1 MIEVTFTSYPK
12 NGKKLFK
19 TGVFKQKPLPLKEA
33 NERIKE
39 YATTLSAHE
48 TEALSF
54 TIIKDDGGEEIDQYD
69 FDTQIE
75 AGDTNFGII
84 NLISRENADE
94 ELSDEEDED
103 LENLQEA
110 VEKELGLNAVSYE
123 DQLEPDYSK
132 ETKLESNTSHH
143 VDKVE
148 ENALQEKEQP
158 TSGMEENKEVPEE
171 LEFPEE
177 SEDLPAANYN
187 EDPVDPLPD
196 LVEPSN
202 LPNDTHQ
209 EDFETVDLPDPT
221 SEFVA
226 QNQERAAPVQPPAE
240 ATVIPSSEYENPE
253 DIFEKIPKNFQS
265 ESFDLSII
273 KQQLGYKVS
282 PADRF
287 DEELNRAIDEILKNT
302 GLSVLQSN
310 YDIARS
316 NLENSLIE
324 ALTTKYNTITKDT
337 VDSTVAKRLQD
348 KINDLEADAENNKVK
363 NQENFEK
370 ACSTEEDRLTAE
382 DTARLEQF
390 KVQLQNEHRENM
402 RSFKVNQEK
411 QLDALNEKIDSQLQE
426 AKEDLKHREHDKVV
440 NERNQAL
447 SDARVE
453 ASNNF
458 SQGVKDEYTK
468 SSETFT
474 VCLDS
479 AINLI
484 QEKSDEIGQKREKYN
499 LEQAKIAQQEKANEL
514 KARELDQKEK
524 ELALTQ
530 KQIESLPDAI
540 ATALSKNQSS
550 QVQAIP
556 MNPIPNNYYYAQVGA
571 PNVSVPP
578 TPSNKELSELR
589 EKYEAL
595 QKQLADSQLEAKET
609 ELTEA
614 KKELATTKSS
624 KKHWQAGLVSF
635 LAVAALS
642 TSAFVVADKMNQ
654 QTSANKSN
662 PSVVLVKNAEKSQE
676 KPFSSKKQDSSSK
689 KTVKTPSVTIKTP
702 EEKYD
707 DLKDWSEKVD
717 YLNGLVG
724 QKDVRALQV
733 INRKDPTNLSKLYLA
748 IAENNQKDIRDTWLK
763 MTADEKRTISD
774 SARNAVVLAFYAVKD
789 WHNGWLAHAS

>member
-12 NGKKLFK
+12 TGKKLFK

-48 TEALSF
+48 SEAISF
-54 TIIKDDGGEEIDQYD
+54 TILKDDGGEEIDQYD

-148 ENALQEKEQP
+148 ESALQEKDQS
-158 TSGMEENKEVPEE
+158 TSGADENNEVSEE
-171 LEFPEE
+171 LPEE
-177 SEDLPAANYN
+177 SEDLPAVNYN
-187 EDPVDPLPD
+187 DDPVDPLPD

-202 LPNDTHQ
+202 VPNDTHQ

-337 VDSTVAKRLQD
+337 VDSTVAKRLHD
-348 KINDLEADAENNKVK
+348 KINDLEAEAENNKVK

-402 RSFKVNQEK
+402 RSFKVSQEK
-411 QLDALNEKIDSQLQE
+411 QLDALNAKIDNQLHE
-426 AKEDLKHREHDKVV
+426 TKEDLKHREHDKVV
-440 NERNQAL
+440 NERNQVL

-468 SSETFT
+468 SSETFR

-556 MNPIPNNYYYAQVGA
+556 MNPLPNNYYYAQVGA

-578 TPSNKELSELR
+578 TPSNKELAELR
-589 EKYEAL
+589 EKYETL
-595 QKQLADSQLEAKET
+595 QKQLTDSQLAAKET

-624 KKHWQAGLVSF
+624 KKHWQVGLVSF

-654 QTSANKSN
+654 QTSANKSK
-662 PSVVLVKNAEKSQE
+662 PSVVLVKDAEKGKE
-676 KPFSSKKQDSSSK
+676 KPSSSKKQDSSSK
-689 KTVKTPSVTIKTP
+689 KTVETPSVTIKTP

-763 MTADEKRTISD
+763 MTADEKQPISD
-774 SARNAVVLAFYAVKD
+774 SAKNAVILAFYAVKD

>member
-132 ETKLESNTSHH
+132 KTKLKSNTSHH

-148 ENALQEKEQP
+148 ENALQEKDQP

-187 EDPVDPLPD
+187 EVDPLPD

-202 LPNDTHQ
+202 LPNDTHP

-265 ESFDLSII
+265 ESFDLSVI

-426 AKEDLKHREHDKVV
+426 TKEDLKHREHDKVV

-468 SSETFT
+468 SSETFR

-578 TPSNKELSELR
+578 TPSNKELAELR
-589 EKYEAL
+589 EKYETL
-595 QKQLADSQLEAKET
+595 QKQLADSQLAAKET

-662 PSVVLVKNAEKSQE
+662 PSVVLVKNAEKSKE
-676 KPFSSKKQDSSSK
+676 KPSSSKKQDSSSK

-774 SARNAVVLAFYAVKD
+774 SAKNAVVLAFYAVKD

>member
-19 TGVFKQKPLPLKEA
+19 TGVFKQKPLSLKEA
-33 NERIKE
+33 NERIKK

-48 TEALSF
+48 SQAISF
-54 TIIKDDGGEEIDQYD
+54 TILKDDGGEEMDQYD

-148 ENALQEKEQP
+148 ESALQEKEQS

-171 LEFPEE
+171 LPEE

-187 EDPVDPLPD
+187 DDPVDPLPD

-265 ESFDLSII
+265 ESFDLSVI
-273 KQQLGYKVS
+273 KQQLGYKLS
-282 PADRF
+282 PTDRF
-287 DEELNRAIDEILKNT
+287 DEELNRAIDEIFKNT

-426 AKEDLKHREHDKVV
+426 TKEDLKHREHDKVV

-468 SSETFT
+468 SSETFR

-589 EKYEAL
+589 EKYETL
-595 QKQLADSQLEAKET
+595 QKQLADSQLAAKET

-635 LAVAALS
+635 LAVVALS
-642 TSAFVVADKMNQ
+642 TSAFVIADKMNQ
-654 QTSANKSN
+654 QTSANKGN
-662 PSVVLVKNAEKSQE
+662 PSVALVKNAEKSKE
-676 KPFSSKKQDSSSK
+676 KPSSSKKQDSSSK

-763 MTADEKRTISD
+763 MTAEEKRTISD
-774 SARNAVVLAFYAVKD
+774 SSRNAVVLAFYAVKD

>member
-19 TGVFKQKPLPLKEA
+19 TGVFKQKPLSLKEA

-48 TEALSF
+48 SQAISF
-54 TIIKDDGGEEIDQYD
+54 TILKDDGGEEMDQYD

-148 ENALQEKEQP
+148 ESALQEKDQS
-158 TSGMEENKEVPEE
+158 TSGMEENKEVSEE
-171 LEFPEE
+171 LPEE

-187 EDPVDPLPD
+187 DAPVDPLPD
-196 LVEPSN
+196 LVEPSD

-265 ESFDLSII
+265 ESFDLSVI
-273 KQQLGYKVS
+273 KQQLGYKLS
-282 PADRF
+282 PTDRF

-316 NLENSLIE
+316 NLENILIE

-337 VDSTVAKRLQD
+337 VDSTVANRLQD
-348 KINDLEADAENNKVK
+348 KINDLEADAKNNKVK
-363 NQENFEK
+363 NQKNFEK

-426 AKEDLKHREHDKVV
+426 TKEDLKHREHDKVV

-468 SSETFT
+468 SSETFR

-550 QVQAIP
+550 QIQAIP

-578 TPSNKELSELR
+578 TPSNEELAELR
-589 EKYEAL
+589 EKYETL
-595 QKQLADSQLEAKET
+595 QKQLADSQLAAKET

-642 TSAFVVADKMNQ
+642 TSAFVIADKMNQ

-662 PSVVLVKNAEKSQE
+662 PSVALVKNAEKSKE
-676 KPFSSKKQDSSSK
+676 KPSSSKKQDSSSK

-724 QKDVRALQV
+724 QKDVRALQI

>member
-19 TGVFKQKPLPLKEA
+19 TGVFKQKPLSLKEA

-48 TEALSF
+48 SQAISF
-54 TIIKDDGGEEIDQYD
+54 TILKDDGGEEMDQYD

-148 ENALQEKEQP
+148 ESALQEKEQS

-171 LEFPEE
+171 LPEE

-187 EDPVDPLPD
+187 DESVDPLPD

-265 ESFDLSII
+265 ESFDLSVI

-282 PADRF
+282 PTDRF

-411 QLDALNEKIDSQLQE
+411 QLDALNEKIDRQLQE
-426 AKEDLKHREHDKVV
+426 TKEDLKHREHDKVV

-468 SSETFT
+468 SSETFR

-556 MNPIPNNYYYAQVGA
+556 MTPIPNNYYYAQVGA

-589 EKYEAL
+589 EKYETL
-595 QKQLADSQLEAKET
+595 QKQLADSQLAAKET

-642 TSAFVVADKMNQ
+642 TSAFVVTDKMNQ
-654 QTSANKSN
+654 QTSANKSK
-662 PSVVLVKNAEKSQE
+662 PSVVLVKNAEKSKE
-676 KPFSSKKQDSSSK
+676 KSPSSKKQDSSSK
-689 KTVKTPSVTIKTP
+689 KPVKTPSVTTKTP

-733 INRKDPTNLSKLYLA
+733 INRKDPTTLSKLYLA

-763 MTADEKRTISD
+763 MTPDEKRTISD

>member
-19 TGVFKQKPLPLKEA
+19 TGVFKQKPLSLKEA

-48 TEALSF
+48 SQAISF
-54 TIIKDDGGEEIDQYD
+54 TILKDDGGEEMDQYD

-148 ENALQEKEQP
+148 ESALQEKDQS
-158 TSGMEENKEVPEE
+158 TSGMEENKEVSEE
-171 LEFPEE
+171 LPEE

-187 EDPVDPLPD
+187 DAPVDPLPD
-196 LVEPSN
+196 LVEPSD

-265 ESFDLSII
+265 ESFDLSVI
-273 KQQLGYKVS
+273 KQQLGYRLS
-282 PADRF
+282 PTDRF

-337 VDSTVAKRLQD
+337 VDSTVANRLQD
-348 KINDLEADAENNKVK
+348 KINDLEADAKNNKVK
-363 NQENFEK
+363 NQKNFEK

-426 AKEDLKHREHDKVV
+426 TKEDLKHREHDKVV

-468 SSETFT
+468 SSETFR

-550 QVQAIP
+550 QIQAIP

-578 TPSNKELSELR
+578 TPSNEELAELR
-589 EKYEAL
+589 EKYETL
-595 QKQLADSQLEAKET
+595 QKQLADSQLAAKET

-642 TSAFVVADKMNQ
+642 TSAFVIADKMNQ

-662 PSVVLVKNAEKSQE
+662 PSVALVKNAEKSKE
-676 KPFSSKKQDSSSK
+676 KPSSSKKQDSSSK

-724 QKDVRALQV
+724 QKDVRALQI

>member
-48 TEALSF
+48 SQAISF
-54 TIIKDDGGEEIDQYD
+54 TILKDDGGEEMDQYD

-110 VEKELGLNAVSYE
+110 VEKELGLNAVNYK

-148 ENALQEKEQP
+148 ESALQEKEQS
-158 TSGMEENKEVPEE
+158 TSGMEENKEVPED
-171 LEFPEE
+171 LPEE

-187 EDPVDPLPD
+187 DEPVDPLPD

-226 QNQERAAPVQPPAE
+226 QNQERAAPVQPAAE

-265 ESFDLSII
+265 ESFDLSVI

-316 NLENSLIE
+316 HLENSLIE

-411 QLDALNEKIDSQLQE
+411 QLDALNEKIDNQLHE
-426 AKEDLKHREHDKVV
+426 TKEELKHREHDKVV

-468 SSETFT
+468 SSETFR

-571 PNVSVPP
+571 PNISVPP
-578 TPSNKELSELR
+578 TPSNKELAELR

-676 KPFSSKKQDSSSK
+676 KPSSSKKQDSSSK